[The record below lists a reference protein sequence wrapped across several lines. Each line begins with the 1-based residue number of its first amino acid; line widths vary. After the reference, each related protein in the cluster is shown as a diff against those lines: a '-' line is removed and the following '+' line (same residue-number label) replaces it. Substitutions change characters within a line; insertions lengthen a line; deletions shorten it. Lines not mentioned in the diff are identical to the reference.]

1 VRGDWHYAAGVP
13 QTASHVEKHERPD
26 FRQLLR
32 DTRMSQVE
40 FRSLVRRLTGREVSQ
55 TTTSR
60 WAKNRRAAPPCAIA
74 LLVLIGRLTP
84 EELDR
89 LL

>member
-1 VRGDWHYAAGVP
+1 MD
-13 QTASHVEKHERPD
+13 EEERPD
-26 FRQLLR
+26 FRELLR
-32 DTRMSQVE
+32 DARMSQSE
-40 FRSLVRRLTGREVSQ
+40 FRSLVRRLSGRELSQ

-60 WAKNRRAAPPCAIA
+60 WARHVRSTAPCAIA

-84 EELDR
+84 EELKR